1 MLGMNAQTG
10 RSLSGL
16 AHLKQ
21 SIIDII
27 TTPKGSRVMRR
38 DYGCGL
44 FDLVDR
50 PYSPSLVGDVTMDI
64 SQSLALWE
72 PRFELESVAVSKV
85 ASGKLGLDITGRY
98 LLNGE
103 AVQLEG
109 LVV

>member
-21 SIIDII
+21 SIIDIL

-50 PYSPSLVGDVTMDI
+50 PYTSSLVGDITMDI

-85 ASGKLGLDITGRY
+85 ESGKLGLDITGRY

-103 AVQLEG
+103 PLKLEG

>member
-21 SIIDII
+21 SIVDIL

-50 PYSPSLVGDVTMDI
+50 PYSSSLVGDVTMDI
-64 SQSLALWE
+64 SQALALWE
-72 PRFELESVAVSKV
+72 PRFELESVSVSKV
-85 ASGKLGLDITGRY
+85 ESGKLGLDIIGRY

-103 AVQLEG
+103 PVKLEG